1 MIAERA
7 GMRQRHDGIFEWGL
21 GRTEAKR
28 AADRAVRAGAGR
40 ARQDDKHR
48 CPEVPGPCRLLRR
61 CGGHR
66 VIHNEVERE
75 RKEQGQ

>member
-48 CPEVPGPCRLLRR
+48 C
-61 CGGHR
+61 
-66 VIHNEVERE
+66 
-75 RKEQGQ
+75 RKSLVRAACSVGAVDIG

>member
-28 AADRAVRAGAGR
+28 AADRAVRAGAGSAGRTTSTVVRKSLVR
-40 ARQDDKHR
+40 AACSVGAVDI
-48 CPEVPGPCRLLRR
+48 G
-61 CGGHR
+61 
-66 VIHNEVERE
+66 
-75 RKEQGQ
+75 